1 MRLSIRNQ
9 LDGTIESIA
18 RGEVMSTVRL
28 RLTGGQEVT
37 AAITLDAVD
46 DLKIS
51 EGDHVA
57 ALVKSTDVSISA
69 GPVNGVSIRNQ
80 IPGTITRV
88 DAGAVMTIVSIQI
101 IGGQTLV
108 AAITKDGAD
117 DLSLAQGREVV
128 ALVKSTEVSLAA
140 D

>member
-18 RGEVMSTVRL
+18 RGEVMSTVRM

-46 DLKIS
+46 ELKIS
-51 EGDHVA
+51 EGE
-57 ALVKSTDVSISA
+57 SA
-69 GPVNGVSIRNQ
+69 TGPGQVDRHLGVGGPVNGLSIRNQ
-80 IPGTITRV
+80 IPGTVIRV
-88 DAGAVMTIVSIQI
+88 DSGTVMSTVAIEI

-108 AAITKDGAD
+108 STITKDGAD
-117 DLSLAQGREVV
+117 ELGLAQGREVV
-128 ALVKSTEVSLAA
+128 ALVKSTEVSLAVE
-140 D
+140 